1 MKGYKVFL
9 FGKLILLSSSFFD
22 RKSIEERNIRIK
34 CLEMACNLIV
44 ERNKIEEK
52 NYLILRMFVMLHEN
66 FISVSNMIIMD
77 LLKKIQIS
85 VNN

>member
-52 NYLILRMFVMLHEN
+52 KLFDFKDVRHVAREFYKCVKYDNYGFTKEN
-66 FISVSNMIIMD
+66 PD
-77 LLKKIQIS
+77 KCE
-85 VNN
+85 